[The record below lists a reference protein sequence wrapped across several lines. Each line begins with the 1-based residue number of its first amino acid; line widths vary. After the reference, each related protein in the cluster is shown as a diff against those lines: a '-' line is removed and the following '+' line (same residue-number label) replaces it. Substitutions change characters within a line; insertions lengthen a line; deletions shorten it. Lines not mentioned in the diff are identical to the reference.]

1 MSDDHRIVKLVSD
14 VSHLQSDVTEIKSDV
29 KSLTGAVEVLKTEF
43 YSFRTEVAKEFG
55 SSAKESG
62 SFRTEVAKE
71 FGALRAEMATRF
83 GIVDTRIESLK
94 TALEQTKRWVL
105 VSGLSA
111 IASLLTMLAALA
123 GLGRSLKLFQ

>member
-43 YSFRTEVAKEFG
+43 Y
-55 SSAKESG
+55 